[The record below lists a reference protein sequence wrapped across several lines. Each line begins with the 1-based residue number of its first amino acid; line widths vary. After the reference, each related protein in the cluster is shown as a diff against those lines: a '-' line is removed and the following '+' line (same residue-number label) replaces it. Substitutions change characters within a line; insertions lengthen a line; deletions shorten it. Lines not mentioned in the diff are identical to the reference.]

1 MIFKKILS
9 RLLGVLFAVAVVAAL
24 FFAPFL
30 RQHFPG
36 FSTLLFISSVVF
48 FAGTGY
54 AIVERNI
61 TIGILAVFIT
71 MLIPFIGTM
80 LVDYWKWV
88 RCQLHVFFE

>member
-9 RLLGVLFAVAVVAAL
+9 CFLAVLFGTAVIAAL
-24 FFAPFL
+24 FFAPL
-30 RQHFPG
+30 LKQHFPG
-36 FSTLLFISSVVF
+36 FSTVLFISSVVF

-54 AIVERNI
+54 AIIERNI

-80 LVDYWKWV
+80 LADYWKWV
-88 RCQLHVFFE
+88 RCQLQAIFG

>member
-9 RLLGVLFAVAVVAAL
+9 RLFGVLFAVAVVAAL

-54 AIVERNI
+54 AIIERNI

-80 LVDYWKWV
+80 LADYWKWV
-88 RCQLHVFFE
+88 RCQLHVFFD